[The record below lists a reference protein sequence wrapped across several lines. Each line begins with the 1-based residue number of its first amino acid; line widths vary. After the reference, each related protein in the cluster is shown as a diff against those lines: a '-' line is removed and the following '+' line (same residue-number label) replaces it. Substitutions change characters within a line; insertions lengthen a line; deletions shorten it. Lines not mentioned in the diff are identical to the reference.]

1 MSQKFWGRWGPASWH
16 EGVAES
22 WKHITPPNV
31 LSTCRTK
38 LRRSRSNH
46 GRGHDAPPPWGGG
59 VADPLEIRF
68 SATCVAMPKVKVHTL
83 DIAPLRSETPPQKR
97 SDMACVLKGFHSFT
111 CTPTRSF
118 AIGMSHT
125 CLCLSSRSWYSFRP
139 RRDGRLSRPW
149 CEVAQTEIRTCNL
162 PIANPALYHTAT
174 SASCHIYQQLPS
186 TEGQY

>member
-125 CLCLSSRSWYSFRP
+125 CLCLPSRSWYSFTDP
-139 RRDGRLSRPW
+139 GGM
-149 CEVAQTEIRTCNL
+149 
-162 PIANPALYHTAT
+162 
-174 SASCHIYQQLPS
+174 
-186 TEGQY
+186 EG